1 MKKIIEIIKV
11 IVKVIVLVMFL
22 GYDEERFNLV

>member
-11 IVKVIVLVMFL
+11 IVKVIVLVMFV

>member
-1 MKKIIEIIKV
+1 MKKNIEIIKV

>member
-22 GYDEERFNLV
+22 GYDEEKIL